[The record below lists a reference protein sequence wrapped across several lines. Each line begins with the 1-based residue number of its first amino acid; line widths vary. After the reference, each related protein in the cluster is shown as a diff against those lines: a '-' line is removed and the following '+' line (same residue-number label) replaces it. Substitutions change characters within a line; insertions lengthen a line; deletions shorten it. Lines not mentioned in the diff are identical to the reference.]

1 MIVNLAS
8 HTIVPRTGSFR
19 AHARRRGGQR
29 RALPG
34 GKHLWFSLT
43 KVVCGFGL
51 FLFLSSLWL
60 NSSIREVNAE
70 ISRVENQ
77 HEQLVSANI
86 IMRAEK
92 ARLFSPETVG
102 ELAGDKLAI
111 HLPGSGQY
119 RKF

>member
-1 MIVNLAS
+1 V
-8 HTIVPRTGSFR
+8 
-19 AHARRRGGQR
+19 
-29 RALPG
+29 LPG
-34 GKHLWFSLT
+34 GKHLWIALT

-86 IMRAEK
+86 IMRAQR

-102 ELAGDKLAI
+102 ALAGDQLAI

-119 RKF
+119 KKF